1 MGDYDFSFL
10 YDLGLNKLINS
21 DFTTLKFIANFYE
34 CNLESI
40 RTIFKRN
47 SSIFI
52 KYGYKV
58 LNGCD
63 FEECREKNK
72 SHFSS
77 RARSVGL
84 LNEECVVIFAYL
96 LRKSDKTL
104 SVIKHNE
111 IKNYKFHQ
119 KMMEL
124 YTSKDFIKKYEKEM
138 SFLIHSIFDKFHKIE
153 EQVPCGDYYIDFV
166 IDNKLAIEC
175 DENDH
180 HYYDKNKEI
189 DREKF
194 IRKSGFE
201 VIRYNT
207 MSDNM
212 LGFMGEISDFLYH
225 IESKQ

>member
-40 RTIFKRN
+40 RTVFKRN

-63 FEECREKNK
+63 LEECREKNK

-138 SFLIHSIFDKFHKIE
+138 SFLIHGIFDKFHKID
-153 EQVPCGDYYIDFV
+153 EQVSCGKYYIDFV
-166 IDNKLAIEC
+166 IDDKLAIEC
-175 DENDH
+175 DENNH
-180 HYYDKNKEI
+180 SSYDKNIEK
-189 DREKF
+189 DRENFLKQNGYE
-194 IRKSGFE
+194 IM
-201 VIRYNT
+201 RYNT
-207 MSDNM
+207 KNNNM
-212 LGFMGEISDFLYH
+212 LEFMGEISEFLQK
-225 IESKQ
+225 IRRQ